1 MIGDIGGGPR
11 ELLRPVRLFVL
22 DMDGTF
28 YLDDH
33 IIPGSLD
40 FIQRARNTGR
50 SVLFFTN
57 NSSRAPETY
66 MERLAGMGCP
76 ITREQI
82 MTSGD
87 VTIRFLNTRRPGK
100 TVYLMGTEALRRSFA
115 EAGVPLVEDAQPDI
129 VVAAFDTEL
138 TYRKLERACSCLR
151 DGAEFL
157 ATHPDINCPTAH
169 GFIPDCGAFCAAIT
183 RSTGREPRYLGK
195 PAPETVD
202 MILSRT
208 GFAREEVAFVGDRLY
223 TDVAVGVNN
232 GALGLLVLSG
242 ETRAEDIPS
251 SPVQPH
257 GVFRDLRELAEFL

>member
-1 MIGDIGGGPR
+1 MNAA

-28 YLDDH
+28 YLGDRV
-33 IIPGSLD
+33 IPGALD
-40 FIQRARNTGR
+40 FIRKVRDTGR
-50 SVLFFTN
+50 EYLFFTN
-57 NSSRAPETY
+57 NSSRTPENY

-100 TVYLMGTEALRRSFA
+100 TVYLMGTESLRRSFL
-115 EAGVPLVEDAQPDI
+115 EAGVSLVEDAQPDI
-129 VVAAFDTEL
+129 VAAAFDTEL
-138 TYRKLERACSCLR
+138 TYRKLERACTCLR
-151 DGAEFL
+151 NGAEFL
-157 ATHPDINCPTAH
+157 ATHPDVNCPTAD

-208 GFAREEVAFVGDRLY
+208 GFAREETAFVGDRLY
-223 TDVAVGVNN
+223 TDVAAGAGN

-242 ETRAEDIPS
+242 ETGAEDVAA
-251 SPVQPH
+251 SPVKPH
-257 GVFRDLRELAEFL
+257 AVFRDLGELAEYL